1 MEKKKKGPVIG
12 PRPGREKESKGKE
25 RPISFGEKTE
35 NRMSGATV
43 DGGRKKKKG
52 KLFKRDNKK
61 STTDDCKRG
70 EPSG

>member
-1 MEKKKKGPVIG
+1 MEKKKKKGPVIG

-43 DGGRKKKKG
+43 EKKKKG